1 MMREAAFRI
10 KTALGG
16 RSSTDAYREFLAM
29 DALDPAAIAEVSARR
44 SAEHAQFA
52 FGHSPFYRELYSSH
66 GFSADDLRDPA
77 AFSALPIVDKAMLR
91 ENFDSIRTDEAD
103 DRTSVVSKTGG
114 STGLPL
120 HLLRDLRFP
129 ARALE
134 WRLFE
139 WWGVRPWDDRGI
151 VTRHVLTGA
160 ARIRHD
166 LGWLPSRR
174 VQLDAFQITD
184 EAVAEFARSWNRVRP
199 RFLIGYGGGV
209 LDTVRRLQR
218 LGLTLTPPRAVAVTA
233 APLTAGTRAE
243 IEAAFGAPCFDHYR
257 SAEIPWMAGECAH
270 QSGLHVFADARR
282 IEIVDEAD
290 AVVAD
295 GVEGEVVVSDL
306 TNRVFPVIRYRL
318 GDISR
323 FLPGAC
329 PCGRGLPRLGAI
341 SGRSSDAVRL
351 PDGTTIAGALGHI
364 FDDFPLS
371 IRQFEIVQ
379 DSDYS
384 VTLRCIPSERSDAQ
398 AGIDAAVEKLR
409 FATRGI
415 VPVTVERVDS
425 IPQVGGKMRFIRSA
439 VPASPGTETS
449 GEGPA

>member
-1 MMREAAFRI
+1 MMREAAFRL

-29 DALDPAAIAEVSARR
+29 DALDPDAIAEVSARR
-44 SAEHAQFA
+44 SAEHALFA
-52 FGHSPFYRELYSSH
+52 FARSPFYRDLYSSH
-66 GFSADDLRDPA
+66 GFSAADLRDPA
-77 AFSALPIVDKAMLR
+77 SFSSLPIVDKAMLR
-91 ENFDSIRTDEAD
+91 ENFDRIRTDEAN
-103 DRTSVVSKTGG
+103 DRTSVTSKTGG

-134 WRLFE
+134 WRLFQ
-139 WWGVRPWDDRGI
+139 WWGVNPWDDRGI

-184 EAVAEFARSWNRVRP
+184 EAVTEFASAWNRVRP

-209 LDTVRRLQR
+209 LDTVRRMHR
-218 LGLTLTPPRAVAVTA
+218 LGLTVTPPRAVAVTA

-270 QSGLHVFADARR
+270 QTGLHVFADARR
-282 IEIVDEAD
+282 IEIVDSED
-290 AVVAD
+290 SVVAD
-295 GVEGEVVVSDL
+295 DVEGEVIVSDL
-306 TNRVFPVIRYRL
+306 TNRVFPVVRYRL

-323 FLPGAC
+323 FLPGTCA
-329 PCGRGLPRLGAI
+329 CGRGLPRLGAI

-364 FDDFPLS
+364 FDDFPLA

-379 DSDYS
+379 DADYS
-384 VTLRCIPSERSDAQ
+384 VTLRCIPSDAPDAQ
-398 AGIDAAVEKLR
+398 TGIDAAAAKLR
-409 FATRGI
+409 FATKGI

-425 IPQVGGKMRFIRSA
+425 IPQIGGKMRFIRSA
-439 VPASPGTETS
+439 VTSPPADGTAPS
-449 GEGPA
+449 SA

>member
-1 MMREAAFRI
+1 MMRDAAFRL

-16 RSSTDAYREFLAM
+16 RSSIDAYRDFLAM
-29 DALDPAAIAEVSARR
+29 DALDGTAIAELSAQR
-44 SAEHAQFA
+44 SAAHARFA
-52 FGHSPFYRELYSSH
+52 FEHSVFYRELYSSH
-66 GFSADDLRDPA
+66 GFTAADLEDPA
-77 AFSALPIVDKAMLR
+77 SFSVLPIVDKAMLR
-91 ENFDSIRTDEAD
+91 ENFHSIRTDEANG
-103 DRTSVVSKTGG
+103 RTSVVSKTGG

-134 WRLFE
+134 WRLFQ

-151 VTRHVLTGA
+151 VTRHVLSGA
-160 ARIRHD
+160 ARLRHD

-184 EAVAEFARSWNRVRP
+184 QAVVDFTKAWNRVRP

-209 LDTVRRLQR
+209 LDTVRRMER
-218 LGLTLTPPRAVAVTA
+218 LGLSVTPPRAVAVTA

-243 IEAAFGAPCFDHYR
+243 IETAFGAPCFDHYR

-270 QSGLHVFADARR
+270 QTGLHVFADVRR
-282 IEIVDEAD
+282 IEIVDAGD
-290 AVVAD
+290 SVVPN
-295 GVEGEVVVSDL
+295 GTEGEVIVSDL
-306 TNRVFPVIRYRL
+306 TNRVFPIVRYRL

-323 FLPGAC
+323 LLPGTCA
-329 PCGRGLPRLGAI
+329 CGRGLPRLGAI

-364 FDDFPLS
+364 FDDSPLT

-379 DSDYS
+379 EADYS
-384 VTLRCIPSERSDAQ
+384 VTLRCIPSDASDAQ
-398 AGIDAAVEKLR
+398 RGIDAAAARLR
-409 FATRGI
+409 FATKGL
-415 VPVTVERVDS
+415 VPVIVELVDS

-439 VPASPGTETS
+439 VPAPSRDAPVVDPT
-449 GEGPA
+449 